1 MTKGK
6 RTAGRR
12 HNLGLLAASAAFVCM
27 VPADAA
33 ARDTAI
39 EFNIAGGPL
48 AGALATYA
56 EATRRQLLYP
66 SDLVANRASRGLRG
80 RHSADRALELLL
92 AGTGLRVRRAG
103 NAFVLVEAS
112 RRAAPAPRSAPRAVR
127 APAKPARPERPLD
140 LPDETGDVITV
151 TGTHIRGASAGSSPV
166 TIVSRDEIE
175 RAGQSTVGAAIAALP
190 QNFGGTSTEDTSLTS
205 SDRTTLNEG
214 LGSGPNLRG
223 LGSDA
228 TLTLINGRRVAG
240 AGGQAEFTDISMIP
254 LAAVER
260 IEVLTDGASAIYGSD
275 AVGGVVNVI
284 LRKTFKGGETRL
296 YSGVPTQGGAS
307 EVQFGQVLGT
317 AWTGGHVLFAYEYA
331 LRDRLRAS
339 QRDYTRSAD
348 LRPLGGSDWRS
359 FLSNPGTIL
368 GFGPTGAL
376 VPLFAVPAGQ
386 DGRNLRPGDFRPGA
400 NLENF
405 REHADT
411 LPRQERHSAYATIEQ
426 EVGAGV
432 RLFAEGRY
440 GRRDFSYN
448 GQATTPVL
456 QVLPRNPYFVSP
468 SGTPF
473 TLVGYSFARE
483 LGPIRQRGR
492 IEARNAVAGII
503 IDAFDDWQIEAHGAH
518 SVERS
523 RLRGSNYVQS
533 YYLNEALGTR
543 PDDPATA
550 FNTARDGFFN
560 PFGDG
565 AVNSRA
571 ILDFIGQGWTAT
583 RLDSTVTSATIKGD
597 GGLFD
602 LPGGRVRLAIG
613 ASYRRDRFER
623 DGENFTSEPV
633 PRPFNRTDA
642 ARSVS
647 ARFAELAI
655 PLFGAGNAR
664 AGLQRLTLSAA
675 VRHERYSDFGETTNP
690 KLGMIWE
697 PVAGLTLRGSY
708 GTSFRAPAIRELRD
722 PLQISYSPLRDT
734 NGSTVSVMTLFG
746 GNPKLKPETA
756 RSLTLGVRYSPPGK
770 RRWHAELGYFE
781 THFRDRIER
790 PAADNITQAL
800 TNPIFASYVRRV
812 DPAGN
817 AADRALLLDYLN
829 HPGSLLPP
837 SSYPPEFFRAILD
850 ARLVNSTRLTVR
862 GLDLALGGGFAAG
875 GGDVSLA
882 LSAAHMIDYQRQIT
896 ALAPPIEQAGTLADP
911 PSWRGRASASF
922 DARGWGAS
930 ASLNYT
936 HSYLEDAG
944 SPPRRVDA
952 FATVDLQLRFEPKA
966 LAERGFR
973 LSLNAH
979 NLFDSRPPFVDQLTG
994 VGYGAANADPL
1005 GRVLSIQVVKRW

>member
-1 MTKGK
+1 V
-6 RTAGRR
+6 
-12 HNLGLLAASAAFVCM
+12 LAAT
-27 VPADAA
+27 AA
-33 ARDTAI
+33 AVVVLPAQATARETSI
-39 EFNIAGGPL
+39 EFNIAAGPL
-48 AGALATYA
+48 DRALVDYA
-56 EATRRQLLYP
+56 QATRRQLLY
-66 SDLVANRASRGLRG
+66 SSALVANRTTKGLRG
-80 RHSADRALELLL
+80 YHSADRALALLL
-92 AGTGLRVRRAG
+92 AETGLRVRRAG
-103 NAFVLVEAS
+103 KAYVLVSAAPPTSAANAVSRPLERRS
-112 RRAAPAPRSAPRAVR
+112 RRVESRRPAQVPAP
-127 APAKPARPERPLD
+127 PEAGTEAEPI
-140 LPDETGDVITV
+140 VV
-151 TGTHIRGASAGSSPV
+151 TGTHIRGEGAGTSPLV
-166 TIVSRDEIE
+166 IVSRDEIE

-205 SDRTTLNEG
+205 SDRSTYNEG

-260 IEVLTDGASAIYGSD
+260 IEVLADGASAIYGSD
-275 AVGGVVNVI
+275 AVGGVINVI
-284 LRKTFKGGETRL
+284 LRKTFKGAETRF

-307 EVQFGQVLGT
+307 EIQFGQVLGT
-317 AWTGGHVLFAYEYA
+317 AWSGGHALFAYEFS
-331 LRDRLRAS
+331 LRERLAAA

-368 GFGPTGAL
+368 GFSASGAL
-376 VPLFAVPAGQ
+376 EPLYAVPRGQ
-386 DGRNLRPGDFRPGA
+386 DGRNLSPRDFTSGA

-411 LPRQERHSAYATIEQ
+411 LPRQERHSGYATIEQ
-426 EVGAGV
+426 EVADGV

-440 GRRDFSYN
+440 GRRDFSFN
-448 GQATTPVL
+448 GQASTAVL
-456 QVLPRNPYFVSP
+456 QILPSNPYFISP
-468 SGTPF
+468 AGTPF
-473 TLVGYSFARE
+473 ALVGYSFARE

-492 IEARNAVAGII
+492 IEAWNAAGGVTVG
-503 IDAFDDWQIEAHGAH
+503 AFGDWQIEAHGSY

-543 PDDPATA
+543 PDDPATS
-550 FNTARDGFFN
+550 FSTATHGFFN

-571 ILDFIGQGWTAT
+571 TLDFIGQGWTAT
-583 RLDSTVTSATIKGD
+583 RLDSSVASATVKGD
-597 GGLFD
+597 GTLFE

-613 ASYRRDRFER
+613 GTYRRDRFER
-623 DGENFTSEPV
+623 DGENFTSDPA

-642 ARSVS
+642 SRSVT
-647 ARFAELAI
+647 AGFAELAV
-655 PLFGAGNAR
+655 PLFGEGNAR
-664 AGLQRLTLSAA
+664 PGLRRLTLSAA
-675 VRHERYSDFGETTNP
+675 LRHERYSDFGETANP
-690 KLGMIWE
+690 KLGLVWE
-697 PVAGLTLRGSY
+697 PAQGLTLRGSY

-722 PLQISYSPLRDT
+722 PLTVSYSPLRDSDGT
-734 NGSTVSVMTLFG
+734 TLSVMTLFG
-746 GNPKLKPETA
+746 GNPDLKPETA
-756 RSLTLGVRYSPPGK
+756 RSLTLGLRYSPPDAK
-770 RRWHAELGYFE
+770 RWRFELGYFE
-781 THFRDRIER
+781 THFSNRIER

-800 TNPIFASYVRRV
+800 TNPIFAPYVTRV
-812 DPAGN
+812 NPIGN

-862 GLDLALGGGFAAG
+862 GIDLAVNGGFAAG
-875 GGDVSLA
+875 GGEVSLA
-882 LSAAHMIDYQRQIT
+882 LSASHMIDYKRQIT
-896 ALAPPIEQAGTLADP
+896 ALAAAIEQVGTLADP

-922 DARGWGAS
+922 DATSWGAS
-930 ASLNYT
+930 AVLNYT

-944 SPPRRVDA
+944 TPPRRIDA
-952 FATVDLQLRFEPKA
+952 FATVDVQLRFEPKA

-979 NLFDSRPPFVDQLTG
+979 NLLDSRPPFVDQLTG